1 MAAADGELWWRRR
14 VPGGRA
20 GWPGGER
27 RRVGPSSG
35 GDGAVWWREA
45 QGGRELWRRWRSP
58 MEAAQG
64 GRELRQGRRSL
75 VEAALLGSCGRTS
88 SDRGSTPGESDSE
101 SIRIEGRTLIRGGV
115 MRGAHQVTSWSTA
128 DG

>member
-1 MAAADGELWWRRR
+1 M
-14 VPGGRA
+14 PGGRA

-27 RRVGPSSG
+27 RRAGPSSG

-115 MRGAHQVTSWSTA
+115 MRGHTR
-128 DG
+128 